1 MGPAFKNKAKTPSP
15 KAGDG
20 EALPKTATDISPEAR
35 SDSAAKRHAA
45 SEARQDRSD
54 EPKAR
59 RDIASGEAGDRET
72 MVRFVISPDGVV
84 VPDLEGKLPGRG
96 LWLAANRDVLQGARL
111 APLFSRAAREKVS
124 VPADLADRLEALLAG
139 RCQSL
144 MGLARRAGMMV
155 AGYEQVRGALRAGK
169 AAVLIAASDGA
180 ADGRD
185 KVRHLAP
192 DMPLIDCLTSTEI
205 GASVGAGAMV
215 HAALSDGRLA
225 REILITA
232 DKLGALRRGP
242 QAA

>member
-1 MGPAFKNKAKTPSP
+1 MGPAIKNKAKAPSP

-20 EALPKTATDISPEAR
+20 EALPVAAEAQARDETAPK
-35 SDSAAKRHAA
+35 KR
-45 SEARQDRSD
+45 
-54 EPKAR
+54 K
-59 RDIASGEAGDRET
+59 DIASGEAGDRET

-124 VPADLADRLEALLAG
+124 VPDDLADRLEALLAS
-139 RCQSL
+139 RCQNL
-144 MGLARRAGMMV
+144 MGLARRASMMV
-155 AGYEQVRGALRAGK
+155 AGYEQVRSALRAGR

-192 DMPLIDCLTSTEI
+192 DLPLIDCLTSAEI

-225 REILITA
+225 REILMTA
-232 DKLGALRRGP
+232 DKLGALRRGAH
-242 QAA
+242 AA

>member
-1 MGPAFKNKAKTPSP
+1 MGPAIKKKAKTPSP

-20 EALPKTATDISPEAR
+20 EALPVADKSDAPKAR
-35 SDSAAKRHAA
+35 VAPAAREDKSDA
-45 SEARQDRSD
+45 
-54 EPKAR
+54 PKAR

-96 LWLAANRDVLQGARL
+96 LWLAANRDVLQGVRL

-124 VPADLADRLEALLAG
+124 VPDDLADRLEALLAS
-139 RCQSL
+139 RCQNL
-144 MGLARRAGMMV
+144 MGLARRASMMV
-155 AGYEQVRGALRAGK
+155 AGYEQVRSALRAGR

-192 DMPLIDCLTSTEI
+192 DLPLIDCLTSAEI

-232 DKLGALRRGP
+232 DKLGGLRRGP
-242 QAA
+242 AAKAPTV